1 MEIKNKS
8 LGVFDDLDLMIMI
21 LALEDFAEKAKSL
34 IDDGCKIIPVSVNKD
49 LVKRALKLRD
59 RFSKLK

>member
-1 MEIKNKS
+1 
-8 LGVFDDLDLMIMI
+8 

>member
-21 LALEDFAEKAKSL
+21 LALEDFAEKAQSL
-34 IDDGCKIIPVSVNKD
+34 INDRSKIIPVSVNKD